1 MASPW
6 HGTHSKRSVHVG
18 KTNTVNRVMRF
29 PKGGAQRNGCSK
41 SSSFMCYWTLDP
53 SLSMAKGR
61 GVLAKASW
69 GKATPFPRALGCTTT
84 PPPGHLSSPPLPLI
98 LPSLL
103 TPHSLLTPSPYML
116 LIRKLSPK
124 ALYRVSLRIHAGL
137 SNPKPVHFLPD
148 KSCFCKSAVHN
159 GLSC

>member
-1 MASPW
+1 MARDPQQTLSSRW
-6 HGTHSKRSVHVG
+6 QNEHGEQSDEVSQ
-18 KTNTVNRVMRF
+18 
-29 PKGGAQRNGCSK
+29 GGVAQRNGCSK
-41 SSSFMCYWTLDP
+41 SSSFMCYRTLDP

-69 GKATPFPRALGCTTT
+69 GKATPFQRALGCTTRSLGCTTT

-98 LPSLL
+98 LPPLL

-124 ALYRVSLRIHAGL
+124 ALYRVSLRIHAR
-137 SNPKPVHFLPD
+137 SVQPQACPF
-148 KSCFCKSAVHN
+148 FT
-159 GLSC
+159 